1 MVEERAERRVE
12 ERAEWRVEERAEWR
26 VERRAEL
33 LAERRGSGLVGAS
46 AVKCQERKWG
56 CLNRGSS

>member
-1 MVEERAERRVE
+1 MFSTKVIY
-12 ERAEWRVEERAEWR
+12 
-26 VERRAEL
+26 RAEL

>member
-1 MVEERAERRVE
+1 MSERRIAWSAEFGVE
-12 ERAEWRVEERAEWR
+12 ERAEWRVERI